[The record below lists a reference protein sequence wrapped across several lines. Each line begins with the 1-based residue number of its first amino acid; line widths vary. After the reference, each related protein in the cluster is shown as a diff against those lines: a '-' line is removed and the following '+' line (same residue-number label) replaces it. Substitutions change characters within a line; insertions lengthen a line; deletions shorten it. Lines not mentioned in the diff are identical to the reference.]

1 MIYIPLVSMHFW
13 GHSTFTAMIKN
24 VFELELG
31 GDSMDDILARA
42 KFEGLNMKRR
52 KWYHVK
58 RKTYV
63 NLKKLRDDMTND
75 QKVEF
80 SRLHDNFEGHN
91 KKECKWYHDK
101 CKTYVNLKK
110 LGDDMTND
118 QKVEFSCLNDKFDE
132 GYNQK
137 IT

>member
-80 SRLHDNFEGHN
+80 SLLHEKVERLNEKGR
-91 KKECKWYHDK
+91 KQYHGK
-101 CKTYVNLKK
+101 RKTYDNLKK
-110 LGDDMTND
+110 LGDDTTYD
-118 QKVEFSCLNDKFDE
+118 QKVEFSCLHDKVE
-132 GYNQK
+132 GCIEK
-137 IT
+137 KT